1 MYIRRGRVRRWLWRA
16 AAFLFAAAL
25 LLTAADRRLRPVVR
39 EYAANQARVLMG
51 EAMTAAVNAALAE
64 GAYGYDELTQ
74 VTRSESGAVL
84 SIEANAAA
92 VNRLTADVVTA
103 LNRTLAQKEYSTLK
117 LPLLNATGSVFL
129 MGRGPTVTVR
139 VHQSSAATVRLSSEF
154 ASAGINQTSHRLEL
168 SLSFRATVLAAG
180 ASEPIEI
187 ESNFLVAETVI
198 VGAVPDVFAN
208 VSR

>member
-1 MYIRRGRVRRWLWRA
+1 MLLWRA
-16 AAFLFAAAL
+16 VALLCAAAL
-25 LLTAADRRLRPVVR
+25 LLAAADKRLRPVVR

-51 EAMTAAVNAALAE
+51 EAMTAAVNAVLAD
-64 GAYGYDELTQ
+64 GAYSYDELTQ
-74 VTRSESGAVL
+74 VTRSESGAVQ

-103 LNRTLAQKEYSTLK
+103 LNRTLAQEAYSKLK

-129 MGRGPTVTVR
+129 MGRGPTITVR
-139 VHQSSAATVRLSSEF
+139 ICQSSAATVRLNSEF

-168 SLSFRATVLAAG
+168 ALCFRANVLAAG
-180 ASEPIEI
+180 ASEPIEM

-208 VSR
+208 INR